1 MGGTGNL
8 PVPLGHRPNGT
19 ENRPVLERA
28 GRTSSAALP
37 RSDRRVAGR
46 DRRVACAT
54 QWGDGR
60 RRGIRVDNLQ
70 PGLMMAPM
78 NPGLLQIRRATV
90 DDLPA
95 LKSLWLAAQFPAAEL
110 EHQLTEFH
118 VVEAGGEFA
127 GALALQVRRQHARLH
142 SEDYANFAVA
152 DAAREMFWERL
163 QKLAANL
170 GVFRVWTQE
179 TSPFWR
185 HWGFQ
190 EADAETLARLPEEW
204 KGLEGRWLTLQL
216 KNETVINKALE
227 SQLAGFMDAERKQSA
242 RVAEQARRLR
252 LAATILLLV
261 FAGICFAWAV
271 YLVLG
276 RMHPP

>member
-1 MGGTGNL
+1 
-8 PVPLGHRPNGT
+8 
-19 ENRPVLERA
+19 
-28 GRTSSAALP
+28 
-37 RSDRRVAGR
+37 
-46 DRRVACAT
+46 
-54 QWGDGR
+54 
-60 RRGIRVDNLQ
+60 
-70 PGLMMAPM
+70 MMAPM